1 MSVNESSATAGGS
14 LSFFPLH
21 MRRDL
26 VCRAAHDL
34 DRHHGEAAVSFWK
47 TTCRALGADLVARGC
62 PEDEMRTQIMDFQ
75 VAVQMELMEL
85 HREQMA
91 QG

>member
-1 MSVNESSATAGGS
+1 MSVDARSAEAGGS

-26 VCRAAHDL
+26 VRKAATDL
-34 DRHHGEAAVSFWK
+34 DRHHGEAAVDFWK

-62 PEDEMRTQIMDFQ
+62 PDDEMRTQIMDFQ
-75 VAVQMELMEL
+75 LAVQMELMTL